1 MSYAMLDSVTVR
13 LIQNFKNSPKIGV
26 KEIFNFFW
34 PITWSG
40 SWTFI
45 KFQVQRYC
53 LCSLGAFRQQTDRR
67 TDGAANF
74 LERYMI
80 PSLRDLINTQSNNL
94 CKRTACRLEDFGATQ
109 MGHTFILVLLRD
121 LIVLVNVIF

>member
-34 PITWSG
+34 PMTWSG

-53 LCSLGAFRQQTDRR
+53 LCSLGAFRQQTDGR
-67 TDGAANF
+67 TDRRHGQFPGALYFDTTPN
-74 LERYMI
+74 
-80 PSLRDLINTQSNNL
+80 
-94 CKRTACRLEDFGATQ
+94 G
-109 MGHTFILVLLRD
+109 V
-121 LIVLVNVIF
+121 